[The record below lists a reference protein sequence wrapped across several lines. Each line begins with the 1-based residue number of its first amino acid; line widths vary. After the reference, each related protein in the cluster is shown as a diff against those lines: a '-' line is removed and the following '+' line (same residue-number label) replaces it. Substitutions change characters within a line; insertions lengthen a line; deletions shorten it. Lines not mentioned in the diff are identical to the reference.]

1 MFNGS
6 PLDKR
11 PLWYSNPVGEKTP
24 VVDEWGNETGESA
37 YESWSEPAKLM
48 LNVSPPTGAAEANP
62 FGAFT
67 DYSYVVS
74 SSSKKRNT
82 PLYEGTHVWFQTD
95 VSKPFNYIV
104 VKVAEHI
111 TDTLYA
117 LKEVVSGS
125 GALSNAVSYSG
136 ELYAGEIKKREDK
149 GETK

>member
-24 VVDEWGNETGESA
+24 VVDEWGNETGETSQT
-37 YESWSEPAKLM
+37 WSDPAKLM
-48 LNVSPPTGAAEANP
+48 LNVSPPTGSAEANP

-95 VSKPFNYIV
+95 VSNPFNYIV

-111 TDTLYA
+111 TDTKYA
-117 LKEVVSGS
+117 LKEVAASE
-125 GALSNAVSYSG
+125 N
-136 ELYAGEIKKREDK
+136 
-149 GETK
+149 

>member
-11 PLWYSNPVGEKTP
+11 PLWYSNPVGEKKP

-37 YESWSEPAKLM
+37 YESWSDPAKLM
-48 LNVSPPTGAAEANP
+48 LNVSPPTGSAEANP

-74 SSSKKRNT
+74 SSSIKRNT

-95 VSKPFNYIV
+95 VSKPFNYTV

-117 LKEVVSGS
+117 LKEVAASE
-125 GALSNAVSYSG
+125 N
-136 ELYAGEIKKREDK
+136 
-149 GETK
+149 

>member
-24 VVDEWGNETGESA
+24 VVDEWGNETGETSQT
-37 YESWSEPAKLM
+37 WSDPAKLM
-48 LNVSPPTGAAEANP
+48 LNVSPPTGSAEANP

-67 DYSYVVS
+67 DYSYIVS
-74 SSSKKRNT
+74 SSSRKHNT

-104 VKVAEHI
+104 VKVAAHI

-117 LKEVVSGS
+117 LKEVAASE
-125 GALSNAVSYSG
+125 N
-136 ELYAGEIKKREDK
+136 
-149 GETK
+149 

>member
-37 YESWSEPAKLM
+37 YESWSTPAKLM
-48 LNVSPPTGAAEANP
+48 LNVSPPTGSAEANP

-74 SSSKKRNT
+74 SSSKKHNT

-136 ELYAGEIKKREDK
+136 ELYAGEIKKCEDK

>member
-24 VVDEWGNETGESA
+24 VVDEWGNETGETSQT
-37 YESWSEPAKLM
+37 WSDPAKLM
-48 LNVSPPTGAAEANP
+48 LNVSPPTGSAEANP

-95 VSKPFNYIV
+95 ISEPFNYIV

-117 LKEVVSGS
+117 LKEVASS
-125 GALSNAVSYSG
+125 EN
-136 ELYAGEIKKREDK
+136 
-149 GETK
+149 

>member
-11 PLWYSNPVGEKTP
+11 PLWYSNPVGKKTP
-24 VVDEWGNETGESA
+24 IVDEWGNETGEFA
-37 YESWSEPAKLM
+37 YESWSKPAKLM
-48 LNVSPPTGAAEANP
+48 LNVSQPTGSAEANP

-74 SSSKKRNT
+74 SSSKKHNT
-82 PLYEGTHVWFQTD
+82 PLYEGTRVWFQTD

-117 LKEVVSGS
+117 LKEVAASE
-125 GALSNAVSYSG
+125 N
-136 ELYAGEIKKREDK
+136 
-149 GETK
+149 

>member
-24 VVDEWGNETGESA
+24 VVDEWGNETGETTQD
-37 YESWSEPAKLM
+37 WSEPAKLM
-48 LNVSPPTGAAEANP
+48 LNVSPPTGSAEASP

-74 SSSKKRNT
+74 SSNKKHNA
-82 PLYEGTHVWFQTD
+82 PLFEGAHVWFSTEPT
-95 VSKPFNYIV
+95 KPYNYIV

-117 LKEVVSGS
+117 LKEVAASE
-125 GALSNAVSYSG
+125 N
-136 ELYAGEIKKREDK
+136 
-149 GETK
+149 

>member
-24 VVDEWGNETGESA
+24 VVDECGNETGESA
-37 YESWSEPAKLM
+37 YKSWSEPAKLM
-48 LNVSPPTGAAEANP
+48 LNISPPTGSAEANP

-95 VSKPFNYIV
+95 VSKPFNCTV

-117 LKEVVSGS
+117 LKEVAASE
-125 GALSNAVSYSG
+125 N
-136 ELYAGEIKKREDK
+136 
-149 GETK
+149 

>member
-24 VVDEWGNETGESA
+24 VVDEWGNETGETSQT
-37 YESWSEPAKLM
+37 WSDPAKLM
-48 LNVSPPTGAAEANP
+48 LNVSPPTGSSEASP

-74 SSSKKRNT
+74 SSSKNHNT

-95 VSKPFNYIV
+95 VSNPFNYIV

-117 LKEVVSGS
+117 LKEVAASE
-125 GALSNAVSYSG
+125 N
-136 ELYAGEIKKREDK
+136 
-149 GETK
+149 

>member
-1 MFNGS
+1 MFNGI

-11 PLWYSNPVGEKTP
+11 PLWYSNPVGEKKP
-24 VVDEWGNETGESA
+24 VVDEWENETGESA

-48 LNVSPPTGAAEANP
+48 LNVSPPTGTAEANP

-82 PLYEGTHVWFQTD
+82 PLYEGTRVWFQTD

-117 LKEVVSGS
+117 LKEVAASE
-125 GALSNAVSYSG
+125 N
-136 ELYAGEIKKREDK
+136 
-149 GETK
+149 

>member
-24 VVDEWGNETGESA
+24 VVDELGDETGEFA
-37 YESWSEPAKLM
+37 YESWSTPAKLM
-48 LNVSPPTGAAEANP
+48 LNVSPPTGSAEANP

-82 PLYEGTHVWFQTD
+82 PLYEGTRVWFQTD

-117 LKEVVSGS
+117 LKEVAASE
-125 GALSNAVSYSG
+125 N
-136 ELYAGEIKKREDK
+136 
-149 GETK
+149 

>member
-24 VVDEWGNETGESA
+24 VVDECGNETGESA
-37 YESWSEPAKLM
+37 YESWSTPAKLM
-48 LNVSPPTGAAEANP
+48 LNVSPPTGSAEANP

-74 SSSKKRNT
+74 SSSKKRNI

-95 VSKPFNYIV
+95 VSKPFNYTV

-117 LKEVVSGS
+117 LKEVAASE
-125 GALSNAVSYSG
+125 N
-136 ELYAGEIKKREDK
+136 
-149 GETK
+149 

>member
-37 YESWSEPAKLM
+37 YESWSDPAKLM

-117 LKEVVSGS
+117 LKEVAASE
-125 GALSNAVSYSG
+125 N
-136 ELYAGEIKKREDK
+136 
-149 GETK
+149 

>member
-24 VVDEWGNETGESA
+24 VVDEWGNETGETSQTWSA
-37 YESWSEPAKLM
+37 PAKLM
-48 LNVSPPTGAAEANP
+48 LNVSPPTGSAEASP

-67 DYSYVVS
+67 DYSYIVS
-74 SSSKKRNT
+74 TPRKKRRNWFLIGYSKLASRDILGSSSKLNNNS
-82 PLYEGTHVWFQTD
+82 LCEGSHVWFG
-95 VSKPFNYIV
+95 VKPDAPYNYIV

-117 LKEVVSGS
+117 LKEVAASE
-125 GALSNAVSYSG
+125 N
-136 ELYAGEIKKREDK
+136 
-149 GETK
+149 

>member
-24 VVDEWGNETGESA
+24 VVDECGNETGESA
-37 YESWSEPAKLM
+37 YESWSTPAKLM
-48 LNVSPPTGAAEANP
+48 LNVSPPTGSAEANP

-74 SSSKKRNT
+74 SSSKKHNT
-82 PLYEGTHVWFQTD
+82 PLYEGTRVWFQTD

-111 TDTLYA
+111 TDTKYA
-117 LKEVVSGS
+117 LKEVAASE
-125 GALSNAVSYSG
+125 N
-136 ELYAGEIKKREDK
+136 
-149 GETK
+149 

>member
-1 MFNGS
+1 MEARWTSARCGIQTR
-6 PLDKR
+6 LAK
-11 PLWYSNPVGEKTP
+11 KTP

-37 YESWSEPAKLM
+37 YESWSDPAKLM
-48 LNVSPPTGAAEANP
+48 LNVSPPTGSAEANP

-95 VSKPFNYIV
+95 VSKPFNYTV

-117 LKEVVSGS
+117 LKEVAASE
-125 GALSNAVSYSG
+125 N
-136 ELYAGEIKKREDK
+136 
-149 GETK
+149 

>member
-48 LNVSPPTGAAEANP
+48 LNVSPPTGSAEANP

-74 SSSKKRNT
+74 SSSKKHIT

-95 VSKPFNYIV
+95 VSKPFNYTV

-117 LKEVVSGS
+117 LKEVAASE
-125 GALSNAVSYSG
+125 N
-136 ELYAGEIKKREDK
+136 
-149 GETK
+149 

>member
-11 PLWYSNPVGEKTP
+11 PLWYSNPIGEKSP

-37 YESWSEPAKLM
+37 YESWSTPAKLM
-48 LNVSPPTGAAEANP
+48 LNVSPPTGSAEANP

-74 SSSKKRNT
+74 SSSKKHNT
-82 PLYEGTHVWFQTD
+82 PLYEGTRVWFQAD

-111 TDTLYA
+111 TDTKYA
-117 LKEVVSGS
+117 LKEVAASE
-125 GALSNAVSYSG
+125 N
-136 ELYAGEIKKREDK
+136 
-149 GETK
+149 

>member
-11 PLWYSNPVGEKTP
+11 PLWYSNPVGKKTP
-24 VVDEWGNETGESA
+24 IVDEWGNETGEFA
-37 YESWSEPAKLM
+37 YESWSKPAKLM
-48 LNVSPPTGAAEANP
+48 LNVSPPTGSAEANP

-74 SSSKKRNT
+74 SSSKKHNT
-82 PLYEGTHVWFQTD
+82 PLYEGTRVWFQTD
-95 VSKPFNYIV
+95 VLKPFNYIV

-117 LKEVVSGS
+117 LKEVAASE
-125 GALSNAVSYSG
+125 N
-136 ELYAGEIKKREDK
+136 
-149 GETK
+149 

>member
-11 PLWYSNPVGEKTP
+11 PLWYSNPVGEKTS
-24 VVDEWGNETGESA
+24 VVDKQGNETGESA

-48 LNVSPPTGAAEANP
+48 LNVSPPTGSAEANP

-95 VSKPFNYIV
+95 ISKSFNYTV

-117 LKEVVSGS
+117 LKEVAASG
-125 GALSNAVSYSG
+125 N
-136 ELYAGEIKKREDK
+136 
-149 GETK
+149 

>member
-24 VVDEWGNETGESA
+24 VVDECGNETGESA
-37 YESWSEPAKLM
+37 YESWSTPAKLM
-48 LNVSPPTGAAEANP
+48 LNVSPPTGSAEANP

-74 SSSKKRNT
+74 SSSKKHNT
-82 PLYEGTHVWFQTD
+82 PLYEGTRVWFQTD
-95 VSKPFNYIV
+95 VLKPFNYTV

-111 TDTLYA
+111 TDTKYA
-117 LKEVVSGS
+117 LKEVAASE
-125 GALSNAVSYSG
+125 N
-136 ELYAGEIKKREDK
+136 
-149 GETK
+149 

>member
-6 PLDKR
+6 QLDKR

-24 VVDEWGNETGESA
+24 VVDEWGNETGETSQT
-37 YESWSEPAKLM
+37 WSDPAKLM
-48 LNVSPPTGAAEANP
+48 LNVSPPTGSAEANP

-67 DYSYVVS
+67 DYSYIVS
-74 SSSKKRNT
+74 SSSRKHNT

-104 VKVAEHI
+104 VKVAAHI

-117 LKEVVSGS
+117 LKEVAASE
-125 GALSNAVSYSG
+125 N
-136 ELYAGEIKKREDK
+136 
-149 GETK
+149 

>member
-24 VVDEWGNETGESA
+24 VVDEWGNETGETSQT
-37 YESWSEPAKLM
+37 WSDPAKLM
-48 LNVSPPTGAAEANP
+48 LNVSPPTGSAEASP

-74 SSSKKRNT
+74 TPRKKRRNWFLIGYSKLESRDILGSSSKLNNNS
-82 PLYEGTHVWFQTD
+82 LCEGSHVWFGI
-95 VSKPFNYIV
+95 KPDMPYNYIV

-117 LKEVVSGS
+117 LKEVAASE
-125 GALSNAVSYSG
+125 N
-136 ELYAGEIKKREDK
+136 
-149 GETK
+149 

>member
-11 PLWYSNPVGEKTP
+11 PLWYSNPVGEKTL
-24 VVDEWGNETGESA
+24 VVDEWGNETGESV

-48 LNVSPPTGAAEANP
+48 LNVSPPTGSAEASP

-74 SSSKKRNT
+74 SSSKKHNT
-82 PLYEGTHVWFQTD
+82 PLYEGTRVWFQTD

-111 TDTLYA
+111 TDTKYA
-117 LKEVVSGS
+117 LKEVAASE
-125 GALSNAVSYSG
+125 N
-136 ELYAGEIKKREDK
+136 
-149 GETK
+149 

>member
-37 YESWSEPAKLM
+37 YESWSTPAKLT
-48 LNVSPPTGAAEANP
+48 LNVSPPTGSAEANP
-62 FGAFT
+62 FGTFT

-74 SSSKKRNT
+74 SSSRKHNT

-111 TDTLYA
+111 TDTKYA
-117 LKEVVSGS
+117 LKEVAASE
-125 GALSNAVSYSG
+125 N
-136 ELYAGEIKKREDK
+136 
-149 GETK
+149 

>member
-24 VVDEWGNETGESA
+24 VVDEWGNETGETTQ
-37 YESWSEPAKLM
+37 EWSEPAKLM
-48 LNVSPPTGAAEANP
+48 LNVSPPTGSAEATP

-82 PLYEGTHVWFQTD
+82 PLYEGTTHVWFDTTPD
-95 VSKPFNYIV
+95 KPYNYIV

-117 LKEVVSGS
+117 LKEVAASE
-125 GALSNAVSYSG
+125 N
-136 ELYAGEIKKREDK
+136 
-149 GETK
+149 

>member
-6 PLDKR
+6 PRDTR
-11 PLWYSNPVGEKTP
+11 PLWPSSPAGEP
-24 VVDEWGNETGESA
+24 APGADEWGNETGESA

-48 LNVSPPTGAAEANP
+48 LNVSPPTGSAEANP

-67 DYSYVVS
+67 NYSYVVS

-95 VSKPFNYIV
+95 VSKPFNYAV

-111 TDTLYA
+111 TDTKYA
-117 LKEVVSGS
+117 LKEVAASE
-125 GALSNAVSYSG
+125 N
-136 ELYAGEIKKREDK
+136 
-149 GETK
+149 

>member
-6 PLDKR
+6 LLDKR

-37 YESWSEPAKLM
+37 YESWSIPVKLM

-74 SSSKKRNT
+74 SPSKKRNT
-82 PLYEGTHVWFQTD
+82 PLYEGTRVWFQTD

-111 TDTLYA
+111 TDTKYA
-117 LKEVVSGS
+117 LKEVAASE
-125 GALSNAVSYSG
+125 N
-136 ELYAGEIKKREDK
+136 
-149 GETK
+149 

>member
-24 VVDEWGNETGESA
+24 VVDEWGNETGETSQT
-37 YESWSEPAKLM
+37 WSDPAKLM
-48 LNVSPPTGAAEANP
+48 LNVSPPTGSAEAGP

-74 SSSKKRNT
+74 SSSKKHNT

-95 VSKPFNYIV
+95 VSNPFNYIV

-117 LKEVVSGS
+117 LKEVASS
-125 GALSNAVSYSG
+125 EN
-136 ELYAGEIKKREDK
+136 
-149 GETK
+149 

>member
-11 PLWYSNPVGEKTP
+11 PLWYSNPVGEKTS
-24 VVDEWGNETGESA
+24 VVDKQGNETGESA

-48 LNVSPPTGAAEANP
+48 LNVSPPTGSAEANP

-111 TDTLYA
+111 TDTKYA
-117 LKEVVSGS
+117 LKEVATSE
-125 GALSNAVSYSG
+125 N
-136 ELYAGEIKKREDK
+136 
-149 GETK
+149 

>member
-24 VVDEWGNETGESA
+24 VVDEWGNETGETSQT
-37 YESWSEPAKLM
+37 WSDPAKLM
-48 LNVSPPTGAAEANP
+48 LNVNPPTGSAEASP

-74 SSSKKRNT
+74 TPRKKRRNWFLNGYSKIASRDILGSSSKSNNNS
-82 PLYEGTHVWFQTD
+82 LCEGSHVWFGI
-95 VSKPFNYIV
+95 KPDMPYNYIV

-117 LKEVVSGS
+117 LKEVAASE
-125 GALSNAVSYSG
+125 N
-136 ELYAGEIKKREDK
+136 
-149 GETK
+149 

>member
-11 PLWYSNPVGEKTP
+11 PLWYSNPIGEKKP
-24 VVDEWGNETGESA
+24 VVDEWGNETGEFA

-48 LNVSPPTGAAEANP
+48 LNVSPPTGSAEASP

-74 SSSKKRNT
+74 SSRKKRNT
-82 PLYEGTHVWFQTD
+82 PLYEGTRVWFQTD

-111 TDTLYA
+111 TDTKYA
-117 LKEVVSGS
+117 LKEVAASE
-125 GALSNAVSYSG
+125 N
-136 ELYAGEIKKREDK
+136 
-149 GETK
+149 